1 MSSEPLDEASTDS
14 TEKRVAKF
22 LSAQSGRRL
31 STSHSEQQ
39 FLRRLTGFRRLRR
52 VRRFALGAVVAC
64 ALVVVGLL
72 GSRHR
77 QQEPASVALSYRVD
91 SQVPS
96 PDGYIPVPQA
106 AESLVAFS
114 DGSKVQMVA
123 RTRGRVM
130 EVNDRG
136 ARFVLE
142 EGKISVDVVPRA
154 HAQWIFEAGPFRVN
168 VHGTSFTVAWN
179 PTAGAFDVHLTSGSI
194 SVATPIG
201 GPEIQMRAGQS
212 LAVNLRDQTVTIEPT
227 IQKAAPISTGAGQ
240 PTLEEPRVAPPEPR
254 AASAWSHRNWM
265 AALSDNKA
273 ADIVAQADRH
283 GTAKV
288 LDTADS
294 ADLWAL
300 ANAARY
306 VGQYPL
312 ASQALITQR
321 KRFPSSERA
330 WEAAFLLGR
339 LHDADPDGPGKAI
352 AWYDRYLLE
361 AREGADIS
369 GALGRKMTL
378 LQRWQRTADALSVAR
393 DYLRRF
399 PQGTYAN
406 AARALV
412 RSSKTEQ

>member
-1 MSSEPLDEASTDS
+1 
-14 TEKRVAKF
+14 
-22 LSAQSGRRL
+22 
-31 STSHSEQQ
+31 
-39 FLRRLTGFRRLRR
+39 
-52 VRRFALGAVVAC
+52 
-64 ALVVVGLL
+64 
-72 GSRHR
+72 
-77 QQEPASVALSYRVD
+77 
-91 SQVPS
+91 
-96 PDGYIPVPQA
+96 
-106 AESLVAFS
+106 
-114 DGSKVQMVA
+114 
-123 RTRGRVM
+123 M

-142 EGKISVDVVPRA
+142 EGKVSVDIVPRA

-168 VHGTSFTVAWN
+168 VHGTSFTVTWN
-179 PTAGAFDVHLTSGSI
+179 PAAGAFDVHLTSGSI

-201 GPEIQMRAGQS
+201 GPEIQMRAGES
-212 LAVNLRDQTVTIEPT
+212 LEVNLHDQTVTMEPT
-227 IQKAAPISTGAGQ
+227 SQKAAPMSTSAD
-240 PTLEEPRVAPPEPR
+240 PSTLEPPRVAPPDASTRGTPASTEPR
-254 AASAWSHRNWM
+254 AVSVWSHRNWM
-265 AALSDNKA
+265 AALSDNQA
-273 ADIVAQADRH
+273 ADIIADADRH

-312 ASQALITQR
+312 ASQALLAQR
-321 KRFPSSERA
+321 RRFPSSERA
-330 WEAAFLLGR
+330 CEAAFLLGR

-406 AARALV
+406 GARALL
-412 RSSKTEQ
+412 RSSKTGQ